1 MEAIEARENMNDK
14 LVAYIES
21 HMKELQASVQEG
33 NINLVERKQVTGKT
47 EATLEDH
54 VEELKV
60 LSDTMRSKPERVK
73 SDEVEDLIA
82 QIKVHLRE
90 MHDIAKQYYEAARAI
105 FKNKYRLELL
115 LENLPNLQSK
125 EMNAR
130 YSHQLEEANSLGRD
144 LILELYL
151 SEKVIDDFEIMVCDC
166 VSVFQDL
173 SLANFLCYHNYR
185 RHLQK
190 L

>member
-1 MEAIEARENMNDK
+1 
-14 LVAYIES
+14 
-21 HMKELQASVQEG
+21 MKELQASVQEG
-33 NINLVERKQVTGKT
+33 NINLVERKQVRRKT

-73 SDEVEDLIA
+73 RDDVERLVA
-82 QIKVHLRE
+82 QIKVHLQE
-90 MHDIAKQYYEAARAI
+90 MHDLAKQYFEAARSI
-105 FKNKYRLELL
+105 FKKKYRIELL
-115 LENLPNLQSK
+115 LEMLPNLHSK

-144 LILELYL
+144 RILQLYL
-151 SEKVIDDFEIMVCDC
+151 SEKAIDDFEIMVCDC
-166 VSVFQDL
+166 VSVFQDFPV
-173 SLANFLCYHNYR
+173 ANFLCYHNYR

-190 L
+190 LVMLLHPPASSVNPMP